1 MPPLQA
7 CHICD
12 VCKISRWSLTAVL
25 LLLIGVLA
33 GCTGYSAQ
41 QQAAKALTLL
51 SQIRTAHYTI
61 FTTIHNARQ
70 RMMLGQ
76 VLEADYARFKRL
88 VPHAAPTL
96 PLHGYVFTNRTQWA
110 LYTRQAHP
118 ALAPIYLR
126 IIAGG
131 YTRKR
136 VFALYR
142 LDRWEMFS
150 VAAHEAWHQFS
161 YASLQDHLPAWLD
174 EGLAS
179 QNETIAWHH
188 GQPVFEPWLNYPR
201 WHALQ
206 QAAAVHKLWPLK
218 KIITTQ
224 AGYVVTRGPQRIAT
238 YYGQIWSLSL
248 FLEHSRYR
256 PRLMRLLEAARRGL
270 LTPLL
275 LHAGL
280 TPQDIAAGTV
290 RWNRRAG
297 PIFMRAYLSKQIS
310 TLDKAY
316 RAFVRRLVSTW
327 PPPQTRRRYPIH
339 WWKGAGP
346 QDLTTQLHQQ
356 TRLNMLTGGQV
367 AGSG

>member
-1 MPPLQA
+1 MPPKPG
-7 CHICD
+7 CHAWN
-12 VCKISRWSLTAVL
+12 VSRMPLAAAML
-25 LLLIGVLA
+25 LMTGVLS
-33 GCTGYSAQ
+33 GCAGYSAR
-41 QQAAKALTLL
+41 QQAARALHHL
-51 SQIRTAHYTI
+51 SLIRTAHYAI
-61 FTTIHNARQ
+61 FTSIHNARE

-88 VPHAAPTL
+88 VPGAVPAL
-96 PLHGYVFTNRTQWA
+96 PLHGYVFANRIQWA

-118 ALAPIYLR
+118 ALAPIYLQ

-142 LDRWEMFS
+142 LDPSEMFS

-161 YASLQDHLPAWLD
+161 YASLRDHLPAWLD

-179 QNETIAWHH
+179 QNEAIAWHD
-188 GQPVFEPWLNYPR
+188 GRPVFEPWLNYPR

-206 QAAAVHKLWPLK
+206 QAAATHKLWPLK
-218 KIITTQ
+218 KLITTQ
-224 AGYVVTRGPQRIAT
+224 AGYVVTRSPQRIAA

-256 PRLMRLLEAARRGL
+256 PRLERLLEAARRGL

-275 LHAGL
+275 LKAGL
-280 TPQDIAAGTV
+280 TPQDLAAGTV

-297 PIFMRAYLSKQIS
+297 PVFMRAYLSRKIS
-310 TLDKAY
+310 TCDDAY
-316 RAFVRRLVSTW
+316 RAFVQRLVSRW
-327 PPPQTRRRYPIH
+327 PPPQARRRYPIH

-346 QDLTTQLHQQ
+346 QDLTTELKRQ
-356 TRLNMLTGGQV
+356 TRLKMLTGGHV
-367 AGSG
+367 AGGG